1 MRMLMPM
8 VNFIL
13 MIKKVQEIYVLHYI
27 MIINECTIKVQEVV

>member
-1 MRMLMPM
+1 MPM